1 MTAESPKLVA
11 VTGAG
16 GFIGSHLVETLLRSG
31 RRVRALVRYNG
42 RGQHGLLEEVERK
55 LTPEALER
63 LEIVLGDV
71 CDPRCVRSLV
81 RDCHTVFH
89 LAALI
94 GIPYSY
100 EAPHSYVE
108 TNIRGT
114 LNLLEACQD
123 QAIPHFIHT
132 STSEVYGSAR
142 TTPMDESHPLQAQ
155 SPYAATKIAADKL
168 VESWVLSF
176 GLPATTVRPFNA
188 YGPRQSLRAV
198 LPTIIVQALHK
209 KCAKIHLGALDPV
222 RDLTFVEDVARA
234 FVTVADA
241 PLAAVRGKTYN
252 LGLGQGISIGNLVA
266 LTQEVLGTTK
276 EVVAAEERMRPSL
289 SEVRTLIS
297 NNSYIRHDIGWK
309 PEVALQDGIKR
320 TADYFKTRLDRV
332 NPEEYAR

>member
-1 MTAESPKLVA
+1 MSTDSTLVA

-16 GFIGSHLVETLLRSG
+16 GFIGSHLVEALLRSG

-42 RGQHGLLEEVERK
+42 RGQRGLLEEAERK
-55 LTPEALER
+55 LPAEALER
-63 LEIVLGDV
+63 LEVVLGDV
-71 CDPRCVRSLV
+71 TDPRCVRALV
-81 RDCHTVFH
+81 EDCRTVFH

-100 EAPHSYVE
+100 SAPHSYVE

-114 LNLLEACQD
+114 LNMLEACHD
-123 QAIPHFIHT
+123 LEVPHFIHT
-132 STSEVYGSAR
+132 STSEVYGTAR

-168 VESWVLSF
+168 VESWAASF
-176 GLPATTVRPFNA
+176 GLPVTIVRPFNA

-198 LPTIIVQALHK
+198 MPTIVVQALHK
-209 KCAKIHLGALDPV
+209 KCEKIRLGALDPV

-234 FVTVADA
+234 FLVVADA
-241 PLAAVRGKTYN
+241 NPAAVRGKTYN
-252 LGLGQGISIGNLVA
+252 LGTGQGISIGNLVTLA
-266 LTQEVLGTTK
+266 QEVLGTSK
-276 EVVAAEERMRPSL
+276 EVATDDERLRPAL

-297 NNSYIRHDIGWK
+297 NNSFIRHDIGWK
-309 PEVALQDGIKR
+309 PEVTMQEGIKR

>member
-1 MTAESPKLVA
+1 MSNDSTLVA

-16 GFIGSHLVETLLRSG
+16 GFIGSHLVEALLRSG

-42 RGQHGLLEEVERK
+42 RGQRGLLEESERK
-55 LTPEALER
+55 LPAELLANLE
-63 LEIVLGDV
+63 VVAGDV
-71 CDPRCVRSLV
+71 TDPRCVRALV
-81 RDCHTVFH
+81 KDCQTVFH

-114 LNLLEACQD
+114 LNMLEACHD
-123 QAIPHFIHT
+123 LGVPHFIHT
-132 STSEVYGSAR
+132 STSEVYGTAR

-168 VESWVLSF
+168 VESWAASF
-176 GLPATTVRPFNA
+176 GLPMTIVRPFNA

-198 LPTIIVQALHK
+198 IPTIVVQALHK
-209 KCAKIHLGALDPV
+209 KCEKISLGALDPV

-234 FVTVADA
+234 FLVVADA
-241 PLAAVRGKTYN
+241 APAAVRGKTYN
-252 LGLGQGISIGNLVA
+252 LGTGQGISIGNLVVLA
-266 LTQEVLGTTK
+266 QEVLGTAK
-276 EVVAAEERMRPSL
+276 EVETEDERLRPAL

-297 NNSYIRHDIGWK
+297 NNSFIRHDIGWK
-309 PEVALQDGIKR
+309 PEITLQEGIKR
-320 TADYFKTRLDRV
+320 TAEYFKTRLDRV